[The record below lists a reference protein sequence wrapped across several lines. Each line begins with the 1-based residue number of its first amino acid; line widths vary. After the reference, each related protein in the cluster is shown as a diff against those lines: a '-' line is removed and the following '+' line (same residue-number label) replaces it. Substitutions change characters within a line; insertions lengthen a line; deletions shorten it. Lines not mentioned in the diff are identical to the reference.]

1 MRSHS
6 SRSARRAHRLPP
18 DAKGYRSAQAAAQ
31 LRALSA
37 DDLVLLR
44 VLIESDMTIRADR
57 RRTVVDL
64 MNNLRPANAESAN
77 AESMTKT

>member
-1 MRSHS
+1 MPKADIDLRK
-6 SRSARRAHRLPP
+6 LLL
-18 DAKGYRSAQAAAQ
+18 D

-44 VLIESDMTIRADR
+44 VMLESDMTIRADKR
-57 RRTVVDL
+57 RPLVDL
-64 MNNLRPANAESAN
+64 VTYLQRANAESAN